1 MKKKALSKREI
12 KIRDALLAITKIA
25 NKSNNG
31 KKQKKR
37 IIKRNSHNI
46 YAIQFTDLGVTVF
59 EKEDKNG

>member
-1 MKKKALSKREI
+1 MKKALSKREI
-12 KIRDALLAITKIA
+12 KVRDALLPITKIV
-25 NKSNNG
+25 NNSSNR

-37 IIKRNSHNI
+37 IINKTNSDNI